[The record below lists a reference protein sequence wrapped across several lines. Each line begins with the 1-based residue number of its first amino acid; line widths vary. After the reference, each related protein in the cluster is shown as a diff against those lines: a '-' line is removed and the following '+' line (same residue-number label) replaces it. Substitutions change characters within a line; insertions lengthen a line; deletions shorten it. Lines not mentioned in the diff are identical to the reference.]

1 MAENSA
7 RDELRVL
14 IIGGSIA
21 GLTLAHA
28 LSALN
33 ASLQDDPRA
42 KTTIRY
48 TVLEKRSSFT
58 PQEGASIGILP
69 HGGRILDQLGLFK
82 GIEDEIEPLHTAHL
96 RFPGRKGYVAT
107 NESPRVVG
115 DRFGLPFAFLERRT
129 LLRILTEGLGIGG
142 RVEQQ
147 GNVTREGGEGSQ
159 VLCDKEVVRVEFV
172 KDKGDYREAVS
183 IRTKDGRLYK
193 GDLVVGCDGVHS
205 IVRREMWRISAEEG
219 EGIEPGEKK
228 ALTAEYACIYGI
240 SSAVPGFQAGEHV
253 ASLNNKR
260 SFLTFP
266 GSHDRTFWFLIW
278 KLDRKYVYADGDMPR
293 FTATDTASVVERY
306 AEDIIWGEVTFRDLW
321 DRRTRHNTTVL
332 EENVFDTWHYK
343 RIVCIGD
350 SIHKIRQM
358 APNTGQGANCAI
370 EDAASLANLLHEVLI
385 SNQNG
390 KPSTGQFDRRL
401 RQYTAERNGRVD
413 KIYSIAR
420 TVVRLHA
427 RDTLYLRFFGR
438 YVLPYSGDLPARAA
452 SKTIKDAPKLD
463 FIPVSTRVAN
473 GWNEDGTG
481 GGSIMLRV
489 VLGFIFVLG
498 ATWTWRIVDNPFS

>member
-1 MAENSA
+1 MAENRA

-33 ASLQDDPRA
+33 TSLQDNPRA
-42 KTTIRY
+42 KATIRY

-69 HGGRILDQLGLFK
+69 HGGRILDQLGLFQDV
-82 GIEDEIEPLHTAHL
+82 EEEIEPLHTAHL
-96 RFPGRKGYVAT
+96 RFPGKNGYAAT
-107 NESPRVVG
+107 NESPRIVG

-129 LLRILTEGLGIGG
+129 LLCILTEGLGISG
-142 RVEQQ
+142 RAEQP
-147 GNVTREGGEGSQ
+147 GNVTRKGGEGSQ
-159 VLCDKEVVRVEFV
+159 ILCDKEVVRVEFA
-172 KDKGDYREAVS
+172 KEKGDEQEAVLV
-183 IRTKDGRLYK
+183 RTKDGALYK

-205 IVRREMWRISAEEG
+205 IVRREMWRIAAEQG
-219 EGIEPGEKK
+219 EGIEEKK
-228 ALTAEYACIYGI
+228 GLTAEYACIYGI
-240 SSAVPGFQAGEHV
+240 SSAVPGFEVGEHV

-266 GSHDRTFWFLIW
+266 GSHDRTFWFLIS

-293 FTATDTASVVERY
+293 FTAADTASVVERY
-306 AEDIIWGEVTFRDLW
+306 AEDIIWGAVKFRDLW
-321 DRRTRHNTTVL
+321 DRRTRYNMTVL
-332 EENVFDTWHYK
+332 EENVFDTWHHK

-350 SIHKIRQM
+350 SIHKM

-370 EDAASLANLLHEVLI
+370 EDAASLANLLHEFLI
-385 SNQNG
+385 VDQIG
-390 KPSTGQFDRRL
+390 KPSTEQLDERL
-401 RQYTAERNGRVD
+401 RQYTAERRGRVG

-427 RDTLYLRFFGR
+427 RDTFYLRFFGR
-438 YVLPYSGDLPARAA
+438 YVLPYSGDMPARAA
-452 SKTIKDAPKLD
+452 SKAIKGAPKLD
-463 FIPVSTRVAN
+463 FIPVSARVAN
-473 GWNEDGTG
+473 GWNEGGTG
-481 GGSIMLRV
+481 GGSLIKLDMEQ
-489 VLGFIFVLG
+489 
-498 ATWTWRIVDNPFS
+498 

>member
-1 MAENSA
+1 MAEKSA

-33 ASLQDDPRA
+33 ASLQDNPRA

-69 HGGRILDQLGLFK
+69 HGGRILDQLGLFQDV
-82 GIEDEIEPLHTAHL
+82 EDEIEPLHTAHL
-96 RFPGRKGYVAT
+96 RFPGAKGYVAT

-129 LLRILTEGLGIGG
+129 LLCILTEGLGISG
-142 RVEQQ
+142 RVERQ
-147 GNVTREGGEGSQ
+147 GNVTREGGEGSR

-172 KDKGDYREAVS
+172 KDKGDEREAALV
-183 IRTKDGRLYK
+183 RTKDGGLYK

-228 ALTAEYACIYGI
+228 GLSAEYACIYGI
-240 SSAVPGFQAGEHV
+240 SSAVPGFEAGEHV

-293 FTATDTASVVERY
+293 FTAADTASVVERY
-306 AEDIIWGEVTFRDLW
+306 AQDIIWGEVTFRDLW

-332 EENVFDTWHYK
+332 EENVFDTWHHK

-350 SIHKIRQM
+350 SIHKM

-370 EDAASLANLLHEVLI
+370 EDAASLANLLHEFLI
-385 SNQNG
+385 SNQVG
-390 KPSTGQFDRRL
+390 KPSTEQLDERL
-401 RQYTAERNGRVD
+401 RQYTAERNRRVD

-427 RDTLYLRFFGR
+427 RDTFYLRFFGR
-438 YVLPYSGDLPARAA
+438 YVLPYAGDMPARAA
-452 SKTIKDAPKLD
+452 SKAIKDAPKLD
-463 FIPVSTRVAN
+463 FIPVSARVAS
-473 GWNEDGTG
+473 GWNEDGTA
-481 GGSIMLRV
+481 GGSIMIRV
-489 VLGFIFVLG
+489 VLGLIFVLG
-498 ATWTWRIVDNPFS
+498 ATWTWRIVDNQLS